1 MRGANDSD
9 RRGVSIVVLTLR
21 AGVSIKSF
29 ADRIDKALAGTGHVW
44 ELIVADGA
52 SETAIEAEIAELAKR
67 LSIRIDVCP
76 DVPRD
81 FSRAIVRALAL
92 ARYRRI
98 VVMDAETSHS
108 PQYID
113 GLLSGLEADCDMVIA
128 SRFVEGASVDSVSE
142 IGRRIGTWAV
152 TLLVRPLVK
161 CKDPMSG
168 FFAVDKCALPSL
180 SSLRLAGKAIGL
192 ELIVRAGLRVA
203 EAPIPVRERDSG
215 RERMSFHEQWL
226 VLRHLSRL
234 YRFKL
239 GPAAQLASFALVGAS
254 GFAVDLAGYL
264 GLQSL
269 GLGHTS
275 ARLVSFWPA
284 VTWNWWLNRRF
295 TFQERP
301 KRPVVRQW
309 TEFIASSLVGF
320 AANVGTYVALTAN
333 VGFFEQERIAALICG
348 VGVGATANFLIAS
361 KYVYPQGSTVISDPK
376 TRV

>member
-9 RRGVSIVVLTLR
+9 RRGVSIVVPTLR

-44 ELIVADGA
+44 ELIVANGA
-52 SETAIEAEIAELAKR
+52 SETAIEAEVAELAKR
-67 LSIRIDVCP
+67 LPIRIDVRP

-81 FSRAIVRALAL
+81 FSRAIMRALAR
-92 ARYRRI
+92 ARHRRI

-108 PQYID
+108 SKYID
-113 GLLSGLEADCDMVIA
+113 RLLSGLEADCDMVIA
-128 SRFVEGASVDSVSE
+128 SRFVEGASVGSVSE
-142 IGRRIGTWAV
+142 IGRRMGTWAV
-152 TLLVRPLVK
+152 TLLARPLVK
-161 CKDPMSG
+161 FKDPMSG

-180 SSLRLAGKAIGL
+180 GSLRLVGEAIGL

-203 EAPIPVRERDSG
+203 EAPIPVRDRG
-215 RERMSFHEQWL
+215 RMSFHEQWL

-234 YRFKL
+234 YRFRL

-361 KYVYPQGSTVISDPK
+361 KYVYPRGSTVISDPK
-376 TRV
+376 RRI

>member
-9 RRGVSIVVLTLR
+9 RRGVSIVVPALR

-29 ADRIDKALAGTGHVW
+29 ADRIDEALVGTGHVW
-44 ELIVADGA
+44 EVIVPEGA
-52 SETAIEAEIAELAKR
+52 SQTAVAAEVAELAKR
-67 LSIRIDVCP
+67 LPIRIDVLR

-81 FSRAIVRALAL
+81 FSHAIMRGFAL

-98 VVMDAETSHS
+98 VVMDSDTSHS
-108 PQYID
+108 PKYID
-113 GLLSGLEADCDMVIA
+113 RLLSELEADCDMVIA
-128 SRFVEGASVDSVSE
+128 SRFVEGASVDSAPE
-142 IGRRIGTWAV
+142 IGRRMSTWLV
-152 TLLVRPLVK
+152 TLLARPLVK
-161 CKDPMSG
+161 CRDPISG

-180 SSLRLAGKAIGL
+180 GGLRLVGEAIGL

-203 EAPIPVRERDSG
+203 ETPVPVRDRDDA
-215 RERMSFHEQWL
+215 RERMSFQEQWL

-234 YRFKL
+234 YRFKF
-239 GPAAQLASFALVGAS
+239 GSAIQLASFALVGAS

-269 GLGHTS
+269 GIGHTS

-333 VGFFEQERIAALICG
+333 VDFFEQERIAALICG

-361 KYVYPQGSTVISDPK
+361 KYVYPQASTVIPDPK
-376 TRV
+376 TRI